1 MEEDKGSSPE
11 RAAKSDLTKS
21 WHWQGNMNSKTA
33 VGLFVF
39 LYAFKFNEIY
49 IFQFKA
55 MYILVNFVP
64 LPLQRHRLLLR

>member
-49 IFQFKA
+49 IF
-55 MYILVNFVP
+55 
-64 LPLQRHRLLLR
+64 